1 MELNVIQVAKIVF
14 RYQTELSW
22 CKLIALN
29 IWRFEIIIIVV
40 AFNKLTAKLEIKKN
54 QSETNILLPKR
65 KYVNKLNSRYT
76 LYVM

>member
-22 CKLIALN
+22 CKLIGLN
-29 IWRFEIIIIVV
+29 IWRSEIIIIVV